1 LPQEILTQE
10 PLIHMI
16 LAGKLLVGLQ
26 SSNLHMGTL
35 YSSKV
40 MANVYK
46 KTWYNIPEYSSINI
60 LSQISRY

>member
-10 PLIHMI
+10 PLIHMV
-16 LAGKLLVGLQ
+16 LAGKLLVELQ

-35 YSSKV
+35 HSSKV

-46 KTWYNIPEYSSINI
+46 KTWHNIPEDSSINI